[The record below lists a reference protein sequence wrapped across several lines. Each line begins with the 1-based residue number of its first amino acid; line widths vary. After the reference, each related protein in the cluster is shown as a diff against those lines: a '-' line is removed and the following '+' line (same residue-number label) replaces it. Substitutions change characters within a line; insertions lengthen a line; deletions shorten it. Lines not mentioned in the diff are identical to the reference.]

1 MLKLITRTNVNE
13 AWWNNLVSN
22 CLNGNVCL
30 YTWYLDIV
38 CGRNWWAI
46 IDEERE
52 IIMPLP
58 IREKLGVTYVYQPKF
73 VQQLGVFSTQ
83 VLSQEVVQECIDFI
97 PKQIKWVHYNLNRGN
112 LIKDQ
117 NQIQEFQTNVILSLD
132 GTMDE
137 IRNNYR
143 MNTKRNVR
151 KAFSHALVIDK
162 SFDANQTIHLF
173 QKNRGA
179 ELEVFGDSDYA
190 ILKKLLAKA
199 SEHGLLT
206 SWGVKVKDNVAAGAL
221 FIESHGRYVFLF
233 SGQNDVGRANQ
244 ALTYL
249 IDQFIEDHLN
259 TNKILDFEGSSN
271 ADLAR
276 YYKGFGGVEEKYIT
290 CKINR
295 LPWYLSFLKK

>member
-1 MLKLITRTNVNE
+1 MLKLITRANVNDS
-13 AWWNNLVSN
+13 WWDNVVAN
-22 CLNGNVCL
+22 CLNGNVCI

-38 CGRNWWAI
+38 CSRNWWAI
-46 IDEERE
+46 IDEDRE

-73 VQQLGVFSTQ
+73 IQQLGVFSSQPLTQ
-83 VLSQEVVQECIDFI
+83 EIVQECIDYI
-97 PKQIKWVHYNLNRGN
+97 PKQVKWVHYNLNSTN
-112 LIKDQ
+112 IIQDQ
-117 NQIQEFQTNVILSLD
+117 NQIQEYQTNVVLKLE
-132 GTMDE
+132 GEME
-137 IRNNYR
+137 QIRNNYR

-151 KAFSHALVIDK
+151 KAFSHTLTIDTE
-162 SFDANQTIHLF
+162 FDANQTIQLF

-179 ELEVFGDSDYA
+179 ELAVFGDGDYGLLKKILDKA
-190 ILKKLLAKA
+190 NEKGILK
-199 SEHGLLT
+199 
-206 SWGVKVKDNVAAGAL
+206 SWGVRVKDNLAAGAL

-249 IDQFIEDHLN
+249 IDQFIEQHLN
-259 TNKILDFEGSSN
+259 SNKILDFEGSSN